1 MELMNEDIRKIMGGN
16 LLRLFQE
23 VRDAANAGPW
33 SYKRYAEGFGECTGG
48 NSPL

>member
-1 MELMNEDIRKIMGGN
+1 MELMNEDIRKIMGEN

-48 NSPL
+48 SSPL